1 MAKMGRL
8 SGETE
13 QLSFMP
19 NGNIAP
25 CPYRFGCI
33 NHPYG
38 CQGKSYWCKRYDKD
52 FPKPVDIRGI
62 CDDAYCPECGY
73 GLNELKELDCERC
86 PECHTRIDWTPWH
99 RMNDKEEQT

>member
-1 MAKMGRL
+1 MDRTTRL
-8 SGETE
+8 FTESE

-38 CQGKSYWCKRYDKD
+38 CDGISYWCKRYDKD
-52 FPKPVDIRGI
+52 YPKPVDIRGI

-99 RMNDKEEQT
+99 RMNDEETQ